1 MIILNHINKLGS
13 GNSCSNRKGWTMRRI
28 ILSTES
34 GADIPK
40 DLVEKYQIQVVPM
53 HVVMEGKDYLDGE
66 LSVEEVFDYHSRTK
80 KIPSTSATNVHEYQ
94 NLFSNIRV
102 EFPNSII
109 IHIGYT
115 SKASVSFQSALI
127 AAEDFEDLYLVD
139 TLNVTGG
146 LGAIVLYAAQLLEEN
161 PSINP
166 LNLIEKIEAVVPK
179 TRLAFLPGS
188 LDFLKAGGRVSNLA
202 YIGGALLKIKP
213 CIELKEG
220 KLVSTRKYRGSMS
233 QVAEKLMRDYLE
245 EYKINR
251 KQLYLIYSIGLDES
265 IKRRMEE
272 IAKETGFENIT
283 WIQAGAMIS
292 THAGPG
298 GFGIAG
304 IE

>member
-1 MIILNHINKLGS
+1 MGVS
-13 GNSCSNRKGWTMRRI
+13 
-28 ILSTES
+28 
-34 GADIPK
+34 AK

-66 LSVEEVFDYHSRTK
+66 LSVEEVFDYYNRTK

-94 NLFSNIRV
+94 ELFSNIRV
-102 EFPNSII
+102 EFPDSII

-127 AAEDFEDLYLVD
+127 AAEDFEDLHLID

-146 LGAIVLYAAQLLEEN
+146 LGAIVLYAANLLEEN
-161 PSINP
+161 PSIDP
-166 LNLIEKIEAVVPK
+166 LKLVEIIEAVVSK

-220 KLVSTRKYRGSMS
+220 KLVSTRKYRGNMS
-233 QVAEKLMRDYLE
+233 LVAEKLMRDYLE
-245 EYKINR
+245 EYKIDR

-265 IKRRMEE
+265 IKRNMED
-272 IAKETGFENIT
+272 IVKETGFENIT

-298 GFGIAG
+298 GFGIVG
-304 IE
+304 IEY